1 MRKLYQSLSVKAS
14 DNGDP
19 KYKKQALTELRG
31 EITNS
36 TIIVDASNNIGK
48 DTESLN
54 AINLL
59 T

>member
-1 MRKLYQSLSVKAS
+1 MKAS
-14 DNGDP
+14 DNGAP
-19 KYKKQALTELRG
+19 KYKKQELIELRG

-59 T
+59 TC